1 MTGMPARFLLA
12 AGLTLMAGLPALA
25 QKAPAPGFGGLGNGS
40 RGPINIDADKLD
52 VFDKEKRA
60 VFSGNVIAVQ
70 GDTTIKCTQMIVYY
84 EGNGLPTGGA
94 AATPAKADAKPAET
108 KPADAKSADGKP
120 ADDSAVKR
128 VDCKGPVTVTSKDQ
142 VATGDN
148 AVFDRVAN
156 LVTLT
161 GNAALSQGPNV
172 TRGQR
177 LVYNLNTGVANVEG
191 GRVRAIIVPGSQ
203 DEKPGQAKPKR

>member
-1 MTGMPARFLLA
+1 MIGSPARILLA
-12 AGLTLMAGLPALA
+12 AASLSLLSGLPALA
-25 QKAPAPGFGGLGNGS
+25 QTAQKAPPPGLGGLGGGS

-60 VFSGNVIAVQ
+60 IFSGNVVAVQ

-84 EGNGLPTGGA
+84 EGSGLPTGGAGA
-94 AATPAKADAKPAET
+94 AATPAKAAEAKTDAKAG
-108 KPADAKSADGKP
+108 DGK

-161 GNAALSQGPNV
+161 GNAVLSQGPNV